1 MFSLIP
7 KTVVRSSIANGGL
20 LRFMASSAVN
30 YEWVTVV
37 IFLISSY
44 DLLVIGA
51 GSGGISCAQEASAN
65 GII

>member
-1 MFSLIP
+1 
-7 KTVVRSSIANGGL
+7 
-20 LRFMASSAVN
+20 MASSAVN